1 MSISIIV
8 NSLPNSELLPPV
20 IEGLELQTDTD
31 FEIIHSR
38 STESFAS
45 IVNSAKHAYIV
56 CLGANCIPTINFIR
70 AHRKNAKQGLI
81 SVSRRIYLDQTISQH
96 LLNNCLTPC
105 RWNRFDLLKLR
116 VSGHVHTLFPR
127 AILSTQGQFASFG
140 VHKAEFGHISN
151 FQAIPNPGTV
161 LQIAC
166 LITK

>member
-1 MSISIIV
+1 VSISIIV

-116 VSGHVHTLFPR
+116 VSGHIDTLFPR

-140 VHKAEFGHISN
+140 VHKAEFGHISD
-151 FQAIPNPGTV
+151 FQAISNSGTV
-161 LQIAC
+161 LQIAR